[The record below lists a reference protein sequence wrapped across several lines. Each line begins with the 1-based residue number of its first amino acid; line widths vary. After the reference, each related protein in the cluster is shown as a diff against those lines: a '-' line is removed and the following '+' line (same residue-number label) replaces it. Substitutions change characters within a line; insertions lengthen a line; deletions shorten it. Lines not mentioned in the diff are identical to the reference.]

1 MWKME
6 YVLTL
11 NDMLSVHL
19 LDPSFNDV
27 KKGPYSSDIG
37 SIFKGH
43 LRASFPTAATDG
55 GKRASK

>member
-1 MWKME
+1 ME

-43 LRASFPTAATDG
+43 LRASFPTEATNG
-55 GKRASK
+55 GKRGSK

>member
-1 MWKME
+1 MHLE
-6 YVLTL
+6 NGVTL

-37 SIFKGH
+37 SVLKGH